1 MSSCVFFRRRLNV
14 NESRGGERGLECCTD
29 GFSGREDRARDIEMQ
44 KEEEINTRLETLH
57 RQWTMR
63 KMHRKLLQRNERR
76 RKKKRKR
83 TCKSSRGSF
92 IIKITQERENDKKQ
106 ESTFVTA
113 GAMAKESEKCN

>member
-1 MSSCVFFRRRLNV
+1 MSNFDVELCFFRRRLNV

-57 RQWTMR
+57 RQRTMR

-76 RKKKRKR
+76 QKKAK
-83 TCKSSRGSF
+83 TNVQVESRL
-92 IIKITQERENDKKQ
+92 IHN
-106 ESTFVTA
+106 
-113 GAMAKESEKCN
+113 